1 MGIITETVYPSESQI
16 YCNTLVIAV
25 NITDWINHNHN
36 CSPFI
41 THQTRS
47 PKSQTAIASSTPK
60 LERLFPQTKQSSL
73 LTIHKPNCLF
83 PKSNN
88 RTFTTHKPDRLF
100 PLTTAIHVTSV
111 LKQELLF
118 MVQITHSKNLEPVTI
133 LLLSSKIVK

>member
-1 MGIITETVYPSESQI
+1 MVSLSVISSCQKAMGITTETVYPSESQM

-60 LERLFPQTKQSSL
+60 LERLFPQSKQSSL

-100 PLTTAIHVTSV
+100 PHPFTDHCHQRNFSFKTR
-111 LKQELLF
+111 
-118 MVQITHSKNLEPVTI
+118 ITVYGSDNTL
-133 LLLSSKIVK
+133 